1 MENLNRARSLAG
13 SAFDDMA
20 DAEVSSTL
28 TYSEKGMGREF
39 KASEASYFKDALC
52 ARRTY
57 LAKQA
62 GLAQPKFEAAMYGQ
76 SRMTNTPD
84 QPEGFQGE

>member
-13 SAFDDMA
+13 TEFADMA

-28 TYSEKGMGREF
+28 AYSEKLMGREF
-39 KASEASYFKDALC
+39 KASEASYFKDALRG
-52 ARRTY
+52 RRTY

-62 GLAQPKFEAAMYGQ
+62 GAEQPKFVAEMYG
-76 SRMTNTPD
+76 SPRMTNTID
-84 QPEGFQGE
+84 QPEGYMGE